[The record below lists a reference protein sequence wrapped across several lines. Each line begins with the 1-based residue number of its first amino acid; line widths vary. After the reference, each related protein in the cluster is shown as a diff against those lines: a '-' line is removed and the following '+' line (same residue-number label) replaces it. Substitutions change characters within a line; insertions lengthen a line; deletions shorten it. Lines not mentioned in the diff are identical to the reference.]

1 MIVMGSNSWK
11 AGEPMARIELPTPPP
26 GKNQVVVD
34 VHAIGVNPVDW
45 KMRTAGPLRVAAR
58 ALSAVQGPK
67 PPVVIGVDFAGVVA
81 AIGPQVSGF
90 APGDRVVGGCNFS
103 RAQRGSYADTVVVFP
118 DQICKVPDGVSLEIA
133 GCLPVAGVTA
143 HMALTE
149 YQPVGPHSR
158 VLVLGA
164 SGGVGQFAVQIAKR
178 VLGAQFVG
186 GVCSAKNVALVRD
199 LGADEVFDYT
209 AGDALQMAAAHGPYD
224 VIVDG
229 VGSYKAKDCRK
240 LLARCGAH
248 VMVAGDKPENMVQVV
263 VPPFR
268 SKAILA
274 TPDGAHI
281 APVAQAVAQGK
292 VVVHIAHRLPL
303 EKAQEAHDL
312 SQSGRVV
319 GKIVLLVDRPTA

>member
-1 MIVMGSNSWK
+1 MGSSSWK
-11 AGEPMARIELPTPPP
+11 AGEPMVRIELPTPAP

-81 AIGPQVSGF
+81 AVGPQVQGF

-118 DQICKVPDGVSLEIA
+118 DQICKVPDSVPIDVA

-143 HMALTE
+143 HMALTD
-149 YQPVGPHSR
+149 YQPVGPASR

-178 VLGAQFVG
+178 VLGAAFVG
-186 GVCSAKNVALVRD
+186 GVCSGKNAALVRE

-209 AGDALQMAAAHGPYD
+209 AGDALQAAAARGPYD
-224 VIVDG
+224 VLVDG
-229 VGSYKAKDCRK
+229 VGTYPAANCRK
-240 LLARCGAH
+240 LLSACGAH
-248 VMVAGDKPENMVQVV
+248 VMVAGDKAEHMLQIA

-281 APVAQAVAQGK
+281 APVLQAVAEGK

-303 EKAQEAHDL
+303 HQAQQAHDL

-319 GKIVLLVDRPTA
+319 GKIVLVVDRPQG